1 MNKTEKILL
10 NLCSVGDPLNPK
22 TWSGTPFN
30 IAKVMQERS
39 ALGVAFSWDRNSLLI
54 RIIKL
59 LESRYYRIPLRWEKR
74 GRIIRSINGQM
85 IIRKTNASKSKHT
98 LHFGTGG
105 MPFLINP
112 RKQYHYVF
120 RDTTW
125 DLWYQTCTFKNLYS
139 EAIVKLS
146 EKLERLA
153 YKQAKHIFCTAEHVK
168 ENLIVHYKVLPNK
181 VTVAGTGPGVIKPF
195 FGEKDYSRKS
205 ILFVAKERF
214 KDKGGPILLEAFVKC
229 LEKMPDIQLS
239 IVGQERYSKVIKIPH
254 VTCYGHVTIE
264 ILQQLFNSHTL
275 FVMPALSE
283 PWGLVYIEAMLC
295 RMPIVGM
302 LRHAF
307 PELSDYGRVGK
318 GIRTEDPQELCDVIV
333 ELFQDSVRLERMSI
347 EAQEFALRRFTWNR
361 TVDLILNEIHEN
373 QTRRLH

>member
-1 MNKTEKILL
+1 MKSTGKVLL
-10 NLCSVGDPLNPK
+10 NLCSVGDPLDPK
-22 TWSGTPFN
+22 TWSGTPWN
-30 IAKVMQERS
+30 IAGILRERS
-39 ALGVAFSWDRNSLLI
+39 ALGDAFSWDRRSIPI

-59 LESRYYRIPLRWEKR
+59 LEGRYYRIPPHWEKR
-74 GRIIRSINGQM
+74 GRIIRMLNAQE
-85 IIRKTNASKSKHT
+85 IIKRTKASPSKHT

-105 MPFLINP
+105 MPFLIKP
-112 RKQYHYVF
+112 RKQCHYLF

-125 DLWYQTCTFKNLYS
+125 DLWYRTCTFRNQYS
-139 EAIVKLS
+139 RAIVRLS

-153 YKQAKHIFCTAEHVK
+153 YRQADHIFCTGEHVK
-168 ENLIVHYKVLPNK
+168 TNLTAHYQVPPDKIT
-181 VTVAGTGPGVIKPF
+181 VTGTGPGIIKPF

-214 KDKGGPILLEAFVKC
+214 KDKGGPILLEAFKKC
-229 LEKMPDIQLS
+229 LLKMPDIQLS
-239 IVGQERYSKVIKIPH
+239 IVGQQRYSKVIKIPH
-254 VTCYGHVTIE
+254 VTCYGHLNIVR
-264 ILQQLFNSHTL
+264 LQQLFNSHTL

-318 GIRTEDPQELCDVIV
+318 GIRTPDPQELCDVIV
-333 ELFQDSVRLERMSI
+333 ELFRDPVRLERMSI
-347 EAQEFALRRFTWNR
+347 EAQEFALKRFGWDR
-361 TVDLILNEIHEN
+361 TVDFILQEIN
-373 QTRRLH
+373 KKQPR